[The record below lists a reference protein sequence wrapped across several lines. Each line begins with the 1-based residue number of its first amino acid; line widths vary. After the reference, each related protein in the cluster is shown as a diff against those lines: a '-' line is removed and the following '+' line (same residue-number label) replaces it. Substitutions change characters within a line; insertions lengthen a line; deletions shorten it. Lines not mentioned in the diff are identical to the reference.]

1 MRMGKIRIGLLII
14 AILMIGMGIFR
25 EEYLTVLQKAVVI
38 CLECI
43 GVG

>member
-1 MRMGKIRIGLLII
+1 MRMGKKRIGLLII
-14 AILMIGMGIFR
+14 AILMIGVGIFR